1 MIISGSSRPIQESA
15 ATLVTSMEERSS
27 QPIVG
32 ENFLLAPVISGP
44 STATHALACYEQP
57 TLQERFL
64 PCKEAE
70 VTKQDVLPTKNSST
84 FEAQGKITTDQKTDF
99 SQQSDAGT
107 FQQMLDPQGY
117 LQPVESGSVTR
128 TKTNLND
135 ENLLMINCPANR
147 LKFTDEIEM
156 VQHRVKS
163 RTFNQ
168 TPSIDPQTRPLH
180 RDRSYQNDDP
190 VAVGV
195 STYAY
200 VSCNVNWEIPH
211 DHLSLKKK
219 IGGGSFGQVW
229 KGKLYDVTGVGD
241 RSVVAV
247 KMLKGKTA
255 DNKCTQIIT
264 SKTRK

>member
-70 VTKQDVLPTKNSST
+70 VTKQDVLPT
-84 FEAQGKITTDQKTDF
+84 
-99 SQQSDAGT
+99 
-107 FQQMLDPQGY
+107 
-117 LQPVESGSVTR
+117 
-128 TKTNLND
+128 
-135 ENLLMINCPANR
+135 
-147 LKFTDEIEM
+147 FTDEIEM
-156 VQHRVKS
+156 VQHRVKP

-200 VSCNVNWEIPH
+200 VNCNANWEIPH

-247 KMLKGKTA
+247 KMLKGITA